1 MPLSKGILSKCAVIK
16 TLVVMSTL
24 FPPALF
30 AQDAHI
36 GSVRTE
42 FKLLGPNNTI
52 EVERFDDPKVQG
64 ISCYISYSQIGGI
77 TGAVGLAEEAS
88 EASVACR
95 QTGEIVFDPAEVE
108 EQEVIFTQRR
118 SALFKN
124 MRVVRMHDTDT
135 QTFVYLTYSTKLVDG
150 SPKNAIT
157 AVHYGDIGASAI
169 EE

>member
-1 MPLSKGILSKCAVIK
+1 MFFSKQLASRSLI
-16 TLVVMSTL
+16 VVLAL

-64 ISCYISYSQIGGI
+64 ISCYISYSQIGGLS
-77 TGAVGLAEEAS
+77 GAVGLAEEAS

-95 QTGEIVFDPAEVE
+95 QTGEIIFNPADVE
-108 EQEVIFTQRR
+108 EQEVIFSQRR
-118 SALFKN
+118 SVLFKN
-124 MRVVRMHDTDT
+124 MRVVRMHDVETK
-135 QTFVYLTYSTKLVDG
+135 TFVYMTYSTKLVDG

-157 AVHYGDIGASAI
+157 AVHYGDL
-169 EE
+169 

>member
-1 MPLSKGILSKCAVIK
+1 MFFPKRVAIK
-16 TLVVMSTL
+16 TLVIML
-24 FPPALF
+24 ALLPAMLIPSMLL

-42 FKLLGPNNTI
+42 FRMLGPNNTI

-64 ISCYISYSQIGGI
+64 ISCYISYSQIGGLS
-77 TGAVGLAEEAS
+77 GAVGLAEEAS

-95 QTGEIVFDPAEVE
+95 QTGDIVFDADEIE
-108 EQEVIFTQRR
+108 QQEVVFSQRR

-124 MRVVRMHDTDT
+124 MRVIRMHDLET
-135 QTFVYLTYSTKLVDG
+135 QTFVYMTYSVKLVDG

-157 AVHYGDIGASAI
+157 AVHYGDL
-169 EE
+169 

>member
-1 MPLSKGILSKCAVIK
+1 MNFHKRVVIGGGIAML
-16 TLVVMSTL
+16 
-24 FPPALF
+24 ALLPTSLL

-64 ISCYISYSQIGGI
+64 ISCYLSYSQIGGI
-77 TGAVGLAEEAS
+77 SGAVGLAEEAS

-95 QTGEIVFDPAEVE
+95 QTGEIVFNPADVE
-108 EQEVIFTQRR
+108 EQEVVFTQRR

-124 MRVVRMHDTDT
+124 MRVVRMHDSET

-150 SPKNAIT
+150 SPKNAIS
-157 AVHYGDIGASAI
+157 AVNYGDF
-169 EE
+169 

>member
-1 MPLSKGILSKCAVIK
+1 MAKPLFRLNHAVVGSLAVAAALMPA
-16 TLVVMSTL
+16 
-24 FPPALF
+24 ALL

-42 FKLLGPNNTI
+42 FRMLGPNNTI

-77 TGAVGLAEEAS
+77 SGAIGLAEEAS

-95 QTGEIVFDPAEVE
+95 QTGPIIFDPDELT

-118 SALFKN
+118 SVLFKN
-124 MRVVRMHDTDT
+124 MRVVRMHDAET

-157 AVHYGDIGASAI
+157 AVHYGDLTPAAQ
-169 EE
+169 

>member
-1 MPLSKGILSKCAVIK
+1 MFFAKRIAAKS
-16 TLVVMSTL
+16 LVFMFAL
-24 FPPALF
+24 LPPALF

-64 ISCYISYSQIGGI
+64 ISCYLSYSQIGGI
-77 TGAVGLAEEAS
+77 SGAVGLAEEAS

-95 QTGEIVFDPAEVE
+95 QTGEIVFDPAEVD
-108 EQEVIFTQRR
+108 EQEVVFTQRR

-124 MRVVRMHDTDT
+124 MRVVRMHDLET
-135 QTFVYLTYSTKLVDG
+135 QTFVYMTYSAKLVDG

-157 AVHYGDIGASAI
+157 AVHYADIDGDR
-169 EE
+169 

>member
-1 MPLSKGILSKCAVIK
+1 MFLIKGVAMK
-16 TLVVMSTL
+16 TLIVVSALLPTTL
-24 FPPALF
+24 L
-30 AQDAHI
+30 AQDASI

-64 ISCYISYSQIGGI
+64 ISCYLSYSQIGGI
-77 TGAVGLAEEAS
+77 SGAVGLAEEAS

-95 QTGEIVFDPAEVE
+95 QTGEIIFDPAEVE
-108 EQEVIFTQRR
+108 DQEVIFTQRR
-118 SALFKN
+118 SVLFKN
-124 MRVVRMHDTDT
+124 MRVVRMHDTET

-157 AVHYGDIGASAI
+157 AVHYGGL
-169 EE
+169 

>member
-1 MPLSKGILSKCAVIK
+1 MFFIKGVAIK
-16 TLVVMSTL
+16 TLIIIFAL
-24 FPPALF
+24 FPTMLL
-30 AQDAHI
+30 AQDASI

-64 ISCYISYSQIGGI
+64 ISCYLSYSQIGGI

-95 QTGEIVFDPAEVE
+95 QTGEIIFDPANVE
-108 EQEVIFTQRR
+108 DQEVVFTQRR

-124 MRVVRMHDTDT
+124 MRVVRMHDTET
-135 QTFVYLTYSTKLVDG
+135 QTFVYLTYSAKLVDG

-157 AVHYGDIGASAI
+157 AVHYGEFGGQ
-169 EE
+169 

>member
-1 MPLSKGILSKCAVIK
+1 MLSPKRAALTSLIGIFAL
-16 TLVVMSTL
+16 L
-24 FPPALF
+24 PPTLF

-42 FKLLGPNNTI
+42 LRLLGPNNTI

-64 ISCYISYSQIGGI
+64 ISCYISYSRIGGI
-77 TGAVGLAEEAS
+77 SGAVGLAEEAS

-95 QTGEIVFDPAEVE
+95 QTGEIVFDPAEIE
-108 EQEVIFTQRR
+108 AQEVVFTQRR

-124 MRVVRMHDTDT
+124 MRVVRMHDPEM
-135 QTFVYLTYSTKLVDG
+135 QTLVYMTYSTKLVDG

-157 AVHYGDIGASAI
+157 AVHYGDF
-169 EE
+169 

>member
-1 MPLSKGILSKCAVIK
+1 M
-16 TLVVMSTL
+16 L
-24 FPPALF
+24 FPKHIALTPF
-30 AQDAHI
+30 IVVFALLPTTLLAQDASI

-64 ISCYISYSQIGGI
+64 ISCYLSYSQIGGI
-77 TGAVGLAEEAS
+77 SGAVGLAEEAS

-95 QTGEIVFDPAEVE
+95 QTGEVIFDPTDVE
-108 EQEVIFTQRR
+108 DQEVVFTQRR

-124 MRVVRMHDTDT
+124 MRVVRMHDTET

-157 AVHYGDIGASAI
+157 AVHYGELGGGQ
-169 EE
+169 

>member
-1 MPLSKGILSKCAVIK
+1 MLYSQRVALGLSAALLALLPV
-16 TLVVMSTL
+16 TLL
-24 FPPALF
+24 

-42 FKLLGPNNTI
+42 FRMLGPNNTI

-77 TGAVGLAEEAS
+77 SGAVGLAEEAS

-108 EQEVIFTQRR
+108 EQEVIFAQRR
-118 SALFKN
+118 SVLFKN
-124 MRVVRMHDTDT
+124 MRVVRMHDAET
-135 QTFVYLTYSTKLVDG
+135 QTFVYLTYSTKLIDG

-157 AVHYGDIGASAI
+157 AVHYGDLREG
-169 EE
+169 ELRGG

>member
-1 MPLSKGILSKCAVIK
+1 MTLTARYCRRLLTGALMLLSP
-16 TLVVMSTL
+16 TLY
-24 FPPALF
+24 

-42 FKLLGPNNTI
+42 FRMLGPNNTI

-64 ISCYISYSQIGGI
+64 IACYLSYSKIGGLS
-77 TGAVGLAEEAS
+77 GAVGLAEEAS

-95 QTGEIVFDPAEVE
+95 QVGPIAFNPGEIDQ
-108 EQEVIFTQRR
+108 QEVVFSQRR

-124 MRVVRMHDTDT
+124 LRVVRMHDAQA

-150 SPKNAIT
+150 SPKNAIS
-157 AVHYGDIGASAI
+157 AVHYGALTPGDSSDPR
-169 EE
+169 

>member
-1 MPLSKGILSKCAVIK
+1 MFSPRHMASRALVIIF
-16 TLVVMSTL
+16 LL
-24 FPPALF
+24 LPPALL

-42 FKLLGPNNTI
+42 FKLLGPNSTI

-77 TGAVGLAEEAS
+77 SGAVGLAEEAS

-95 QTGEIVFDPAEVE
+95 QTGEVVFEAAEVE
-108 EQEVIFTQRR
+108 QQEVIFTQRR
-118 SALFKN
+118 SVLFKN
-124 MRVVRMHDTDT
+124 MRVVRMHDTQT
-135 QTFVYLTYSTKLVDG
+135 QTFIYLTYSTKLVDG

-157 AVHYGDIGASAI
+157 AVHYGDL
-169 EE
+169 

>member
-1 MPLSKGILSKCAVIK
+1 MFFPKRLALTLLIFILA
-16 TLVVMSTL
+16 LL
-24 FPPALF
+24 PPTLF

-42 FKLLGPNNTI
+42 FRMLGPNNTI

-64 ISCYISYSQIGGI
+64 ISCYISYSQVGGI
-77 TGAVGLAEEAS
+77 SGAVGLAEEAS
-88 EASVACR
+88 EASVVCR
-95 QTGEIVFDPAEVE
+95 QTGEIVFNPADVE

-124 MRVVRMHDTDT
+124 LRVVRMHDTET
-135 QTFVYLTYSTKLVDG
+135 QTFVYLTYSTRLVDG

-157 AVHYGDIGASAI
+157 AVHYGD
-169 EE
+169 

>member
-1 MPLSKGILSKCAVIK
+1 M
-16 TLVVMSTL
+16 L
-24 FPPALF
+24 FPKRVALTSLVAVFALLPPTLF

-52 EVERFDDPKVQG
+52 EVERFDDPDVQG
-64 ISCYISYSQIGGI
+64 ISCYLSYSQIGGI

-95 QTGEIVFDPAEVE
+95 QTGEVVFDPAEVE
-108 EQEVIFTQRR
+108 EQEVIFSQRR

-124 MRVVRMHDTDT
+124 MRVVRMHDAET

-157 AVHYGDIGASAI
+157 AVHYGELGSGQ
-169 EE
+169 

>member
-1 MPLSKGILSKCAVIK
+1 MPISLFFPSRVVIK
-16 TLVVMSTL
+16 SLVVMVALPMVALLPATL
-24 FPPALF
+24 L

-64 ISCYISYSQIGGI
+64 ISCYLSYSQIGGLS
-77 TGAVGLAEEAS
+77 GAVGLAEEAS

-95 QTGEIVFDPAEVE
+95 QTGEIVFDPAEVS
-108 EQEVIFTQRR
+108 EQEVVFTQRR

-124 MRVVRMHDTDT
+124 MRVVRMHDTDA

-157 AVHYGDIGASAI
+157 AVHYGDL
-169 EE
+169 

>member
-1 MPLSKGILSKCAVIK
+1 MSLNIRSLSKRVAIK
-16 TLVVMSTL
+16 ALVVTFALLPPTL
-24 FPPALF
+24 L

-52 EVERFDDPKVQG
+52 EVERFDDPEVQG

-95 QTGEIVFDPAEVE
+95 QTGEIIFDPADVE

-124 MRVVRMHDTDT
+124 MRVVRMHDTET
-135 QTFVYLTYSTKLVDG
+135 QTFVYLTYSAKLVDG

-157 AVHYGDIGASAI
+157 AVHYGDL
-169 EE
+169 

>member
-1 MPLSKGILSKCAVIK
+1 MFFSKHLASRSLI
-16 TLVVMSTL
+16 VVL
-24 FPPALF
+24 ALLPPALF

-64 ISCYISYSQIGGI
+64 ISCYISYSQIGGLS
-77 TGAVGLAEEAS
+77 GAVGLAEEAS

-95 QTGEIVFDPAEVE
+95 QTGEIIFNPADVE
-108 EQEVIFTQRR
+108 EQEVIFSQRR
-118 SALFKN
+118 SVLFKN
-124 MRVVRMHDTDT
+124 MRVVRMHDIATK
-135 QTFVYLTYSTKLVDG
+135 TFVYMTYSTKLVDG

-157 AVHYGDIGASAI
+157 AVHYGDL
-169 EE
+169 

>member
-1 MPLSKGILSKCAVIK
+1 MFFSKHLANRLLI
-16 TLVVMSTL
+16 VVLAL

-64 ISCYISYSQIGGI
+64 ISCYISYSQIGGLS
-77 TGAVGLAEEAS
+77 GAVGLAEEAS

-95 QTGEIVFDPAEVE
+95 QTGEIVFDPADVE
-108 EQEVIFTQRR
+108 EQEVIFSQRR
-118 SALFKN
+118 SVLFKN
-124 MRVVRMHDTDT
+124 MRVVRMHDVETK
-135 QTFVYLTYSTKLVDG
+135 TFVYMTYSTKLVDG

-157 AVHYGDIGASAI
+157 AVHYGDL
-169 EE
+169 

>member
-1 MPLSKGILSKCAVIK
+1 MLFSKRIAIK
-16 TLVVMSTL
+16 LLALTLAL
-24 FPPALF
+24 FPSVLL

-42 FKLLGPNNTI
+42 FRMLGPNNTI

-77 TGAVGLAEEAS
+77 SGAVGLAEEAS

-95 QTGEIVFDPAEVE
+95 QTGEIVFNPAEVE
-108 EQEVIFTQRR
+108 EQEVVFTQRR

-124 MRVVRMHDTDT
+124 MRVVRMHDAETE
-135 QTFVYLTYSTKLVDG
+135 TFVYLTYSTKLVDG

-157 AVHYGDIGASAI
+157 AVHYGDLTPAQ
-169 EE
+169 

>member
-1 MPLSKGILSKCAVIK
+1 MFFQKRVAIRSLIVRFA
-16 TLVVMSTL
+16 L

-64 ISCYISYSQIGGI
+64 ISCYISYSQIGGLS
-77 TGAVGLAEEAS
+77 GAVGLAEEAS

-95 QTGEIVFDPAEVE
+95 QTGEIVFNPAEVE
-108 EQEVIFTQRR
+108 EQEVIFSQRR

-124 MRVVRMHDTDT
+124 MRVVRMHDLET
-135 QTFVYLTYSTKLVDG
+135 QTFVYMTYSTKLVDG

-157 AVHYGDIGASAI
+157 AVHYGDL
-169 EE
+169 

>member
-1 MPLSKGILSKCAVIK
+1 MFIAKQLASRLLI
-16 TLVVMSTL
+16 VVLAL

-64 ISCYISYSQIGGI
+64 ISCYISYSQIGGLS
-77 TGAVGLAEEAS
+77 GAVGLAEEAS

-95 QTGEIVFDPAEVE
+95 QTGEIVFDPADVE
-108 EQEVIFTQRR
+108 EQEVIFSQRR
-118 SALFKN
+118 SVLFKN
-124 MRVVRMHDTDT
+124 MRVVRMHDIETK
-135 QTFVYLTYSTKLVDG
+135 TFVYMTYSTKLVDG

-157 AVHYGDIGASAI
+157 AVHYGDL
-169 EE
+169 

>member
-1 MPLSKGILSKCAVIK
+1 MLFSIRIAIK
-16 TLVVMSTL
+16 LLALTL
-24 FPPALF
+24 ALLPSVLL

-42 FKLLGPNNTI
+42 FRMLGPNNTI

-77 TGAVGLAEEAS
+77 SGAVGLAEEAS

-95 QTGEIVFDPAEVE
+95 QTGEIIFNPADVE

-118 SALFKN
+118 SVLFKN
-124 MRVVRMHDTDT
+124 MRVVRMHDADT
-135 QTFVYLTYSTKLVDG
+135 ETFVYLTYNTKLVDG
-150 SPKNAIT
+150 SPKNAVT
-157 AVHYGDIGASAI
+157 AVHYGNLAPAQ
-169 EE
+169 